1 VGTEAGVDAW
11 YDNHYFR
18 VVRLPFRRD
27 IRSINQY
34 FQEICR
40 EVKTELVDA
49 SQSKPVPEVT
59 KCSAG
64 IRAAAHQLCQDKHQN
79 MRQT

>member
-1 VGTEAGVDAW
+1 VGTEAGLDAW
-11 YDNHYFR
+11 YDNHYFF

-40 EVKTELVDA
+40 EVKTEVEDA
-49 SQSKPVPEVT
+49 P
-59 KCSAG
+59 
-64 IRAAAHQLCQDKHQN
+64 
-79 MRQT
+79 